1 MDSTRARRRIIMTQ
15 ADIKDTVELVAINA
29 TGIGISLTNIDE
41 ILRTAILLGTLIFTI
56 VRIIKVVREWRKGE
70 K

>member
-1 MDSTRARRRIIMTQ
+1 MTQ

>member
-1 MDSTRARRRIIMTQ
+1 MTQ
-15 ADIKDTVELVAINA
+15 ADIKDTVEVVAVNA

-56 VRIIKVVREWRKGE
+56 FRIVKVVKEWRKS
-70 K
+70 KK